1 MEWKVKR
8 TKSDPQSETD
18 AEAIAR
24 LYTTPVSADES
35 STDSLQSASALLQ
48 LWLNHQEP
56 AERLAI
62 ARQLRLRLRKN
73 FVFL

>member
-24 LYTTPVSADES
+24 PYTTPVSADES
-35 STDSLQSASALLQ
+35 STDSLQSASALQ

-62 ARQLRLRLRKN
+62 A
-73 FVFL
+73 